1 MRAQLEGNGKGG
13 PELANMGNQLAVG
26 EYPSFESHP
35 LHYSTP
41 LAHCSTEC
49 YPLSPQPV
57 NGKAC
62 TQTHVQYR
70 EAQAQHS
77 RVGPWWVLVWASY
90 CPAVD
95 TPPQRFHLY
104 CPPISPSAPPI
115 YPCLHNIQVIPCFR
129 RSLEI
134 PEKQLKIFTFV
145 GPCGLLWWVI
155 QCR

>member
-1 MRAQLEGNGKGG
+1 MRSQIEGNGKGG

-26 EYPSFESHP
+26 EYPSFENHTQ
-35 LHYSTP
+35 HYSTP

-49 YPLSPQPV
+49 DPLSPQPV

-90 CPAVD
+90 CPAVLLPKD
-95 TPPQRFHLY
+95 FIFIVL
-104 CPPISPSAPPI
+104 
-115 YPCLHNIQVIPCFR
+115 L
-129 RSLEI
+129 SLPLLLLSI
-134 PEKQLKIFTFV
+134 LACTIFKSSHASDGLWKSLKSS
-145 GPCGLLWWVI
+145 
-155 QCR
+155 

>member
-1 MRAQLEGNGKGG
+1 MIIVVLFLMSHSNFSRSVRAQLEGNGKGG

-90 CPAVD
+90 CPAVLLPKD
-95 TPPQRFHLY
+95 FIFIVL
-104 CPPISPSAPPI
+104 
-115 YPCLHNIQVIPCFR
+115 L
-129 RSLEI
+129 SLPLLLLSI
-134 PEKQLKIFTFV
+134 LACTIFKSSHASDGLWKSLKSS
-145 GPCGLLWWVI
+145 
-155 QCR
+155 